1 MGRNQVVVNRGNVHE
16 LLKAKEE
23 IEYLVTLHTHRY
35 ANMPLPHQ
43 LEKKFWCLNLER
55 TKQNISKFLT
65 SGILTYLIF
74 ILLVLPTDY
83 LVIGKPYITLDFIH
97 CLLSAMNIAL
107 ALLLF
112 WIFAKSKKLSE
123 HFYFAACSIVFFSII
138 TSAMLLL
145 SVGNMALKNQSML
158 LLSFLYMLGFI
169 LSGIKPLH
177 MLYVGLSAAIL
188 VFIFL
193 NLLNVN
199 CDYIALGRAL
209 FGTCILGFSIST
221 MLISRERSLFLNNQ
235 LAELN
240 EQILRIEASELLHLS
255 QQDALT
261 NISNRRTF
269 DEMFDFFYYRA
280 KQEKRPLAVLF
291 IDIDFFK
298 NYNDFYGH
306 QMGDKVISSIAAAIK
321 NSIRH
326 VDFVARYGGEEFVVL
341 LPKTPAQGAYAVA
354 ANIYKAIERQAI
366 PHAASLVS
374 KHVTISLGF
383 TVYTEGFKVNQ
394 EKLIHAADQALYRA
408 KQLGR
413 NQIYYQPLEVAEL
426 A

>member
-1 MGRNQVVVNRGNVHE
+1 MVNRGNVHE

-55 TKQNISKFLT
+55 TKQNISKFLA
-65 SGILTYLIF
+65 SGVLTYLIF

-394 EKLIHAADQALYRA
+394 EKLIQAADQALYRA

>member
-1 MGRNQVVVNRGNVHE
+1 MVNRGNVHE

-83 LVIGKPYITLDFIH
+83 LVIGKPYITLDFIY

-413 NQIYYQPLEVAEL
+413 NQIYYQPLEVVEL
-426 A
+426 V

>member
-1 MGRNQVVVNRGNVHE
+1 MANRGNVHE

-35 ANMPLPHQ
+35 ANIPLPHQ

-55 TKQNISKFLT
+55 TKQNISKFLA

-413 NQIYYQPLEVAEL
+413 NQIYYQPLEVSEL
-426 A
+426 V

>member
-55 TKQNISKFLT
+55 TKQNISKFLA
-65 SGILTYLIF
+65 SGVLTYLIF

-394 EKLIHAADQALYRA
+394 EELIHAADQALYRA

-426 A
+426 V

>member
-1 MGRNQVVVNRGNVHE
+1 MVNRGNVHQ
-16 LLKAKEE
+16 LLKSKEE

-35 ANMPLPHQ
+35 ANIPLPKQ
-43 LEKKFWCLNLER
+43 LEQKFWCLNLDR
-55 TKQNISKFLT
+55 TRQNISKFLA
-65 SGILTYLIF
+65 SGVFTYLIF

-83 LVIGKPYITLDFIH
+83 FVIGVPYITLDFVY
-97 CLLSAMNIAL
+97 CLLSAMNIAF

-112 WIFAKSKKLSE
+112 WVFAKFKKLSE
-123 HFYFAACSIVFFSII
+123 HFYLAACGIVFLSII

-145 SVGNMALKNQSML
+145 SVANMALKNQSML

-177 MLYVGLSAAIL
+177 MAYVGLSAAIL
-188 VFIFL
+188 IFV
-193 NLLNVN
+193 LLIFFNVN

-209 FGTCILGFSIST
+209 FGSCILGFSIST

-235 LAELN
+235 LAEIN

-261 NISNRRTF
+261 QISNRRTF

-280 KQEKRPLAVLF
+280 NQERRPLAVLF

-306 QMGDKVISSIAAAIK
+306 QMGDKVISSIASTIK

-341 LPKTPAQGAYAVA
+341 LPETPAQGAYAVA

-374 KHVTISLGF
+374 KYVTISLGF
-383 TVYTEGFKVNQ
+383 TVYTGGLKMRQ
-394 EKLIHAADQALYRA
+394 DKLIHAADQALYRA

-413 NQIYYQPLEVAEL
+413 NQIYYQPLQVAEI

>member
-1 MGRNQVVVNRGNVHE
+1 MGRNQEVVNRGNVHE

-55 TKQNISKFLT
+55 TKQNISKFLA
-65 SGILTYLIF
+65 SGVLTYLIF

-269 DEMFDFFYYRA
+269 DEMFDFLYYRA

-298 NYNDFYGH
+298 NYNNFYGH

-394 EKLIHAADQALYRA
+394 EKLIQAADQALYRA

>member
-1 MGRNQVVVNRGNVHE
+1 MANRGNVHE

-35 ANMPLPHQ
+35 ANIPLPHQ
-43 LEKKFWCLNLER
+43 LEKKFWCLNLDR
-55 TKQNISKFLT
+55 TRQNISKFLA
-65 SGILTYLIF
+65 SGVLTYLIF
-74 ILLVLPTDY
+74 ILLALPTDY

-97 CLLSAMNIAL
+97 CVLSAMNIAL

-341 LPKTPAQGAYAVA
+341 LPKTPAQGAYAVG

-426 A
+426 T

>member
-1 MGRNQVVVNRGNVHE
+1 MVNRGNVHE

-55 TKQNISKFLT
+55 TKQNISKFLA
-65 SGILTYLIF
+65 SGVLTYLIF

-426 A
+426 V

>member
-83 LVIGKPYITLDFIH
+83 LVIGKPYITLDFIY

-112 WIFAKSKKLSE
+112 WIFAKFKKLSE

-426 A
+426 V

>member
-1 MGRNQVVVNRGNVHE
+1 MVNRGNVHE

-83 LVIGKPYITLDFIH
+83 LVIGKPYITLDFIY

-112 WIFAKSKKLSE
+112 WIFAKFKKLSE

-138 TSAMLLL
+138 TSAMLSL

-426 A
+426 V

>member
-1 MGRNQVVVNRGNVHE
+1 MANRGNVHE

-35 ANMPLPHQ
+35 ANIPLPHQ

-55 TKQNISKFLT
+55 TKQNISKFLA
-65 SGILTYLIF
+65 SGVLTYLIF
-74 ILLVLPTDY
+74 ILLALPTDY
-83 LVIGKPYITLDFIH
+83 LVIGVPYITWDFIY
-97 CLLSAMNIAL
+97 CLLSAINIAC

-112 WIFAKSKKLSE
+112 WVFAKFKKLTE
-123 HFYFAACSIVFFSII
+123 YFYIAACGIVFLTII
-138 TSAMLLL
+138 INAMLLL
-145 SVGNMALKNQSML
+145 SVENVALKNQSML

-177 MLYVGLSAAIL
+177 MLYVGLTAAFCVFSLLIL
-188 VFIFL
+188 WQA
-193 NLLNVN
+193 N
-199 CDYIALGRAL
+199 CDFIALGRAL
-209 FGTCILGFSIST
+209 FGSCILGFSIST
-221 MLISRERSLFLNNQ
+221 MLTSRERSLFLNNQ

-280 KQEKRPLAVLF
+280 KQEKRPLAVFF

-413 NQIYYQPLEVAEL
+413 NQIYYQPLEVTEL
-426 A
+426 V

>member
-112 WIFAKSKKLSE
+112 WIFAKFKKLSE

-374 KHVTISLGF
+374 RHVTISLGF

-426 A
+426 V

>member
-83 LVIGKPYITLDFIH
+83 LVIGKPYITLDFIY

-413 NQIYYQPLEVAEL
+413 NQIY
-426 A
+426 

>member
-1 MGRNQVVVNRGNVHE
+1 M
-16 LLKAKEE
+16 
-23 IEYLVTLHTHRY
+23 
-35 ANMPLPHQ
+35 
-43 LEKKFWCLNLER
+43 
-55 TKQNISKFLT
+55 
-65 SGILTYLIF
+65 
-74 ILLVLPTDY
+74 
-83 LVIGKPYITLDFIH
+83 
-97 CLLSAMNIAL
+97 
-107 ALLLF
+107 
-112 WIFAKSKKLSE
+112 
-123 HFYFAACSIVFFSII
+123 
-138 TSAMLLL
+138 
-145 SVGNMALKNQSML
+145 
-158 LLSFLYMLGFI
+158 
-169 LSGIKPLH
+169 
-177 MLYVGLSAAIL
+177 
-188 VFIFL
+188 
-193 NLLNVN
+193 
-199 CDYIALGRAL
+199 
-209 FGTCILGFSIST
+209 
-221 MLISRERSLFLNNQ
+221 
-235 LAELN
+235 
-240 EQILRIEASELLHLS
+240 LHLS

-426 A
+426 V

>member
-55 TKQNISKFLT
+55 TKQNISKFLA
-65 SGILTYLIF
+65 SGVLTYLIF

-394 EKLIHAADQALYRA
+394 EKLIQAADQALYRA

>member
-1 MGRNQVVVNRGNVHE
+1 MANRGNVHE

-426 A
+426 V

>member
-16 LLKAKEE
+16 LLKAKED
-23 IEYLVTLHTHRY
+23 IEYLVTLHSHRY

-83 LVIGKPYITLDFIH
+83 LVIGKPYITLDFIY

-199 CDYIALGRAL
+199 CDCIALGRAL

-426 A
+426 V

>member
-83 LVIGKPYITLDFIH
+83 LVIGKPYITLDFIY

-112 WIFAKSKKLSE
+112 WIFAKFKKLSE

-413 NQIYYQPLEVAEL
+413 NQIYYQPLEVVEL
-426 A
+426 L

>member
-1 MGRNQVVVNRGNVHE
+1 MVNRGNVHE

-55 TKQNISKFLT
+55 TKQNISKFLA
-65 SGILTYLIF
+65 SGVLTYLIF

-413 NQIYYQPLEVAEL
+413 NQIYYQPLEVVEL
-426 A
+426 V

>member
-35 ANMPLPHQ
+35 ANTPLPHQ

-426 A
+426 V

>member
-1 MGRNQVVVNRGNVHE
+1 M
-16 LLKAKEE
+16 
-23 IEYLVTLHTHRY
+23 VTLHTHRY
-35 ANMPLPHQ
+35 ANMPLPKQ
-43 LEKKFWCLNLER
+43 LEKKFWCLNLDR
-55 TKQNISKFLT
+55 TRQNISKFLA
-65 SGILTYLIF
+65 SGVLTYLIF
-74 ILLVLPTDY
+74 ILLALPTDY
-83 LVIGKPYITLDFIH
+83 LVIGVPYITLDFIH

-112 WIFAKSKKLSE
+112 WVFAKFTKLSE
-123 HFYFAACSIVFFSII
+123 HFYLAACGIV
-138 TSAMLLL
+138 LLD
-145 SVGNMALKNQSML
+145 
-158 LLSFLYMLGFI
+158 
-169 LSGIKPLH
+169 
-177 MLYVGLSAAIL
+177 
-188 VFIFL
+188 
-193 NLLNVN
+193 VN

-209 FGTCILGFSIST
+209 FGSCILGFSISS

-235 LAELN
+235 LAEIN

-261 NISNRRTF
+261 QISNRRTF

-280 KQEKRPLAVLF
+280 NQEKRPLAVLF

-341 LPKTPAQGAYAVA
+341 LPETPAQGAYSVA

-374 KHVTISLGF
+374 KYVTISLGF
-383 TVYTEGFKVNQ
+383 TVYTGGLKMGQ
-394 EKLIHAADQALYRA
+394 DRLIHAADQALYRA

-413 NQIYYQPLEVAEL
+413 NQIYYQPLQVAEI

>member
-1 MGRNQVVVNRGNVHE
+1 MVNRGNVHE

-83 LVIGKPYITLDFIH
+83 LVIGKPYITLDFIY

-112 WIFAKSKKLSE
+112 WIFAKFKKLSE

-413 NQIYYQPLEVAEL
+413 NQIYYQPLEVVEL
-426 A
+426 L

>member
-1 MGRNQVVVNRGNVHE
+1 MANRGNVHQ
-16 LLKAKEE
+16 LLKSKEE

-35 ANMPLPHQ
+35 ANMPLPKQ
-43 LEKKFWCLNLER
+43 LEKKFWCLNLDR
-55 TKQNISKFLT
+55 TRQNISKFLA
-65 SGILTYLIF
+65 SGVLTYLIF
-74 ILLVLPTDY
+74 ILLALPTDY
-83 LVIGKPYITLDFIH
+83 LVIGVPYITLDFIH

-112 WIFAKSKKLSE
+112 WVFAKFTKLSE
-123 HFYFAACSIVFFSII
+123 HFYLAACGIVFLTII
-138 TSAMLLL
+138 INAMLLL

-177 MLYVGLSAAIL
+177 MLCVGLLAAFL
-188 VFIFL
+188 VFAFL
-193 NLLNVN
+193 ILLDVN

-209 FGTCILGFSIST
+209 FGSCILGFSISS

-235 LAELN
+235 LAEIN

-261 NISNRRTF
+261 QISNRRTF
-269 DEMFDFFYYRA
+269 DEMFDFFYYRTN
-280 KQEKRPLAVLF
+280 QEKRPLAVLF

-341 LPKTPAQGAYAVA
+341 LPETPAQGAYSVA

-374 KHVTISLGF
+374 KYVTISLGF
-383 TVYTEGFKVNQ
+383 TVYTGGLKMGQ
-394 EKLIHAADQALYRA
+394 DRLIHAADQALYRA

-413 NQIYYQPLEVAEL
+413 NQIYYQPLQVAEI

>member
-1 MGRNQVVVNRGNVHE
+1 MVNRGNVHQ
-16 LLKAKEE
+16 LLKSKEE

-35 ANMPLPHQ
+35 ANTALPKQ
-43 LEKKFWCLNLER
+43 LEKKFWCLNLDR
-55 TKQNISKFLT
+55 TRQNISKFLA

-83 LVIGKPYITLDFIH
+83 LVIGEPYITLDFVH
-97 CLLSAMNIAL
+97 CLLSAMNIAF

-112 WIFAKSKKLSE
+112 WIFARFKKLSE
-123 HFYFAACSIVFFSII
+123 HFYLAACGIVFLSII

-145 SVGNMALKNQSML
+145 SVANMALKNQSML

-177 MLYVGLSAAIL
+177 MAYVGLSAAIL
-188 VFIFL
+188 VFVLLIFL
-193 NLLNVN
+193 NVD

-209 FGTCILGFSIST
+209 FGSCILGFSISS

-235 LAELN
+235 LAEIN
-240 EQILRIEASELLHLS
+240 EQILRIEASELPHLS

-261 NISNRRTF
+261 QISNRRTF

-280 KQEKRPLAVLF
+280 NQEKRPLAVLF

-306 QMGDKVISSIAAAIK
+306 QMGDKVISSIASAIK

-341 LPKTPAQGAYAVA
+341 LPETPAQGAYSVA

-374 KHVTISLGF
+374 KYVTISLGF
-383 TVYTEGFKVNQ
+383 TVYTGGLKLGQ
-394 EKLIHAADQALYRA
+394 DKLIHAADQALYRA

-413 NQIYYQPLEVAEL
+413 NQIYYQPLQVAEI

>member
-83 LVIGKPYITLDFIH
+83 LVIGKPYITLDFIY

-123 HFYFAACSIVFFSII
+123 HFYFAACSIVFFSIV

-413 NQIYYQPLEVAEL
+413 NQIYYQPLAVAEL